1 MPDRPGTDKVGTPDE
16 LGGVGFVALGQN
28 RQVIIG
34 SMKLKAGGINGDLFT
49 GMEVL
54 SMSALAAE
62 SSEH

>member
-1 MPDRPGTDKVGTPDE
+1 M
-16 LGGVGFVALGQN
+16 GQN